1 MSIRNNPMFTQK
13 SGEDDFLF
21 LSLEEKHRKSQGIRQ
36 SIQKDIDSIVA
47 KMGNRLIATC
57 TL

>member
-21 LSLEEKHRKSQGIRQ
+21 LSLEEKHRKSQGIR
-36 SIQKDIDSIVA
+36 
-47 KMGNRLIATC
+47 
-57 TL
+57 